1 MNTKLFLVAQLFS
14 GQPWV
19 ERLGWTLVHFLWQGA
34 VIAAVYAI
42 VRRWVGQARSPQVRY
57 VLACAALAAMVIAP
71 IVTFSFSGATDS
83 SSANALAATASVT
96 SALSNATPYPLASPP
111 VFAARIWRDDVM
123 PWLVVTWLAG
133 ALVFWGR
140 LMGGWVVAA
149 RVRSM
154 LVRPAPVEW
163 QHTVDGLRQRVLIS
177 RPVRLLVSALV
188 QVPTIV
194 GWLRPVVLMPLG
206 ALTGLPSELVE
217 ALLAHELAHIRR
229 HDYLAN
235 ILQGVAEA
243 LLFYHPAVWW
253 ISRHIRNERELCCD
267 DDAVAISGDAL
278 TYVRALAEL
287 ESCRPAGLTLALA
300 ANGGSLQERIARLLG
315 IACPVPNSLSGPLV
329 SLVVLIGAAC
339 AMPGQPPAP
348 RAFDVAA
355 VRRDNSAST
364 SSDTAWSDKAG
375 TLNFVNVTLRNC
387 VQLAYDVKPSQLE
400 TPDWM
405 DSARYDITAKAAGPA
420 SDSEIRVM
428 LQTLLARR
436 FGMSLHRETRTMS
449 AYTLT
454 VTKDGSKLKA
464 SEPGTRIWNDSRRG
478 QLEAHGMAMKDFADK
493 LAASLDRPVSDATG
507 LSGRYEITLNWVP
520 DDSPAAN
527 DGTGGSVFTAVQE
540 QLGLKLEPQK
550 ASVEMLVVDHAEKV
564 PTEN

>member
-1 MNTKLFLVAQLFS
+1 MNTKVFLVARFFS

-34 VIAAVYAI
+34 LIAALYA
-42 VRRWVGQARSPQVRY
+42 VARRWVGQARSAQVRY
-57 VLACAALAAMVIAP
+57 LLACGALTAMVIAP
-71 IVTFSFSGATDS
+71 IVTFSFSGSTDS
-83 SSANALAATASVT
+83 GSANAIAATASVT
-96 SALSNATPYPLASPP
+96 SSLTKATPYSLPSPP
-111 VFAARIWRDDVM
+111 IFDAM

-133 ALVFWGR
+133 TMVFWVR
-140 LMGGWVVAA
+140 LMGGWVIAA

-163 QHTVDGLRQRVLIS
+163 QRTVDRLRQRVRIW
-177 RPVRLLVSALV
+177 RPVRLLVTALV
-188 QVPTIV
+188 PVPTVI
-194 GWLRPVVLMPLG
+194 GWLRPVVLMPFG
-206 ALTGLPSELVE
+206 ALTDLPPELVE

-229 HDYLAN
+229 HDYLVN

-243 LLFYHPAVWW
+243 MLFYHPAVWW
-253 ISRHIRNERELCCD
+253 ISRQIRNERELCCD
-267 DDAVAISGDAL
+267 DDAVAIGGDTL

-287 ESCRPAGLTLALA
+287 ESCRPADFILVLG

-315 IACPVPNSLSGPLV
+315 ISCPVSNSLSGPLIGV
-329 SLVVLIGAAC
+329 VVLIGAAC
-339 AMPGQPPAP
+339 AVSGQPPAP

-364 SSDTAWSDKAG
+364 SSDTAWSAKAG

-405 DSARYDITAKAAGPA
+405 DSARYDITAKAAAPA

-428 LQTLLARR
+428 LQTLLAQR
-436 FGMSLHRETRTMS
+436 FGVSLHRETRLLS
-449 AYTLT
+449 AYVLT
-454 VTKDGSKLKA
+454 VAKGGSKLKA
-464 SEPGTRIWNDSRRG
+464 SEPAARIWNDSRRG
-478 QLEAHGMAMKDFADK
+478 RLDAHGMAMKDLVDK
-493 LAASLDRPVSDATG
+493 LAESLDRPVSDATG
-507 LSGRYEITLNWVP
+507 LKGGYEIALTWVP
-520 DDSPAAN
+520 DDSPAAS
-527 DGTGGSVFTAVQE
+527 DGTGGSIFTAVQE

-550 ASVEMLVVDHAEKV
+550 ASVEMLVVDRAEKV